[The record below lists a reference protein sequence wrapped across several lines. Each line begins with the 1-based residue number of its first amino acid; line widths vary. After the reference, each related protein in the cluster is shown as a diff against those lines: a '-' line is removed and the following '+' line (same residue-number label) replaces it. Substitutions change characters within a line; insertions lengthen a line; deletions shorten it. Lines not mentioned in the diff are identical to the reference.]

1 LTRKGNCINSFR
13 LSDWSHDTRDGQEK
27 TLRKLFKYEF
37 YFEY

>member
-1 LTRKGNCINSFR
+1 LYEFVY
-13 LSDWSHDTRDGQEK
+13 TRDGQEK